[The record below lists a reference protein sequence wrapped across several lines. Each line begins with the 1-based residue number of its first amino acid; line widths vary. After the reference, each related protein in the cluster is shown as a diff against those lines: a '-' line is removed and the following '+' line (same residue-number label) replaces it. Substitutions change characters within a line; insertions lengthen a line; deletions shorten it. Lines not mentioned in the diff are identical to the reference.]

1 MRFVFMLFIAFTIF
15 FANIDSSKGIS
26 FNNQAMAASSDEGVK
41 DAPEYEYFQMS
52 PLMIPII
59 QHGGISQQVSFVIS
73 IEVPYGNLNKV
84 ERYQPR
90 LADAF
95 IQDLYGVLGAGYGL
109 VNGSVL
115 NVQAIKQR
123 LYAVTQK
130 VLGDEM
136 ATDVLLQVVQQRPL

>member
-15 FANIDSSKGIS
+15 FADFDKSAGFAVVNK
-26 FNNQAMAASSDEGVK
+26 AYASSDKEAVK
-41 DAPEYEYFQMS
+41 DAPEFEYFQMN

-59 QHGGISQQVSFVIS
+59 QRGGISQQVSFVIS
-73 IEVPYGNLNKV
+73 IEVPNGKLDTV
-84 ERYQPR
+84 SRYQPR

-109 VNGSVL
+109 VNGKVL
-115 NVQAIKQR
+115 DVHAIKQR
-123 LYAVTQK
+123 LRHVSQK
-130 VLGDEM
+130 VLGEDV